1 MKSIPHY
8 VIVFHSFGFYR
19 LGIEM
24 HIHLLLLFFISLMSA
39 HTVLAQTHSQKDKAL
54 CTAFYS
60 QKNRVTK
67 NIKKNTK
74 IATAKENDEFV
85 VNKLSA
91 DDFMRFAK
99 YTNDVTYPS
108 YVKFAV
114 EVNENGTFSKEILV
128 SAEPSRNIRV
138 VGLIC

>member
-1 MKSIPHY
+1 
-8 VIVFHSFGFYR
+8 
-19 LGIEM
+19 M